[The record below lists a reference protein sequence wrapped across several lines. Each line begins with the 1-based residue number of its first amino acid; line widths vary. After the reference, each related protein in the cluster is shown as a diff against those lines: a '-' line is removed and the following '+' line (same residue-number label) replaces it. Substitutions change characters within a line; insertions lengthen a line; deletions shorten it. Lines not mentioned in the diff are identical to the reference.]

1 VILRARDER
10 LVRRKQGGLGGRSL
24 REHLSLCGIY
34 AHACLCVC
42 VYVCMYVCMCM
53 PVRVYVCMYECM
65 RMPVCMY
72 VCMHACASVFVY
84 SLCLHHQVC
93 STLDS
98 PCPLQSTA
106 VVAHASALAPVN
118 GADKSLLGQ
127 VRLPHNIVGCLESH
141 FWKLLSQRSYTPRPE
156 VIQARM
162 DVEGHDSVTEIC
174 DP

>member
-1 VILRARDER
+1 MAAVYE
-10 LVRRKQGGLGGRSL
+10 S
-24 REHLSLCGIY
+24 IY
-34 AHACLCVC
+34 PCVVYMRMIVCVYVC
-42 VYVCMYVCMCM
+42 VYVCMNVCACL
-53 PVRVYVCMYECM
+53 Y
-65 RMPVCMY
+65 VCMY
-72 VCMHACASVFVY
+72 VCMHACAFVFVY
-84 SLCLHHQVC
+84 SFCLHHKVC

-156 VIQARM
+156 VIQAQM